1 MKKTIWQG
9 CLPTGLS
16 MEQRFELTARAGFA
30 GIMLSVADEPAV
42 EVAIPYDP
50 SAAQIKELL
59 GLAEKYVP
67 ISDLWLEDQWAFP
80 LTANDDSIRR
90 RTIDRTK
97 RTLEI
102 CADLGVE
109 SMLQVIGVVNRDH
122 SYRTVWDR
130 SQQIIHEELLPLA
143 EKLNIQLNI
152 ETVWNKFM
160 LSPVEFGMYLK
171 QIDHPLV
178 GAVFDVCNV
187 AAVSYP
193 WDWVEEIGPF
203 IRQIHISGV
212 RVEEGYDMNSW
223 VGLLESNFDMRE
235 KIMQP
240 LRDVGFDGWLT
251 LDRHFYGDNLRDEGI
266 IALSR
271 EMDVLLEA

>member
-1 MKKTIWQG
+1 M
-9 CLPTGLS
+9 PTGLS
-16 MEQRFELTARAGFA
+16 MEQRFELASRAGFE

-42 EVAIPYDP
+42 EVAIPYEP
-50 SAAQIKELL
+50 SAAQIKELQ
-59 GLAEKYVP
+59 GFAEKYVP
-67 ISDLWLEDQWAFP
+67 ISDLWLEDHWPYP
-80 LTANDDSIRR
+80 LTSNDKELRQRTIQRTR
-90 RTIDRTK
+90 RTI
-97 RTLEI
+97 EI
-102 CADLGVE
+102 CAELGVN
-109 SMLQVIGVVNRDH
+109 SMLQVPGVVDRQH

-130 SQQIIHEELLPLA
+130 SQQVIRDDLLPLA
-143 EKLNIQLNI
+143 EKYSVELNI
-152 ETVWNKFM
+152 ETVWNKFL
-160 LSPVEFGMYLK
+160 LSPIEFGSYLK
-171 QIDHPLV
+171 EIDHPLV
-178 GAVFDVCNV
+178 GAVYDVCNV

-193 WDWVEEIGPF
+193 WDWIEEIGPF

-271 EMDVLLEA
+271 EMDVLLGA

>member
-1 MKKTIWQG
+1 M
-9 CLPTGLS
+9 PTGLS
-16 MEQRFELTARAGFA
+16 MEQRFELAARAGFE

-50 SAAQIKELL
+50 SASQIKELQ
-59 GLAEKYVP
+59 GFAKKYVP
-67 ISDLWLEDQWAFP
+67 ISDIWMEDQWQFP
-80 LTANDDSIRR
+80 FSSNDESIRR

-102 CADLGVE
+102 CADLGVG
-109 SMLQVIGVVNRDH
+109 STLLVIGMVDQQH

-130 SQQIIHEELLPLA
+130 SQRALREDLIPHA
-143 EKLNIQLNI
+143 EKHNIELNI
-152 ETVWNKFM
+152 ETVWNKF
-160 LSPVEFGMYLK
+160 LLGPVEFGIYLD
-171 QIDHPLV
+171 QINHPLV
-178 GAVFDVCNV
+178 GSVFDVCNV

-193 WDWVEEIGPF
+193 WDWIEEIGKT

-223 VGLLESNFDMRE
+223 VGLLESNFDMR
-235 KIMQP
+235 KKVIQP
-240 LRDVGFDGWLT
+240 LRDLGFDGWLT